1 MIRLAGTLHE
11 DQYTFLFISRSVL
24 RKRNVSDKSKKGQEN
39 QNSFYVQQR
48 FLPKIVPLIT
58 QRGKYSRAG
67 QVTDDSMAHAHCVLH
82 N

>member
-1 MIRLAGTLHE
+1 MKTNIHFCSYLA
-11 DQYTFLFISRSVL
+11 QFLEREMFQTNL
-24 RKRNVSDKSKKGQEN
+24 KKGQEN